1 MSANTKLSLL
11 LAGVILT
18 ALGAQYSWYS
28 LQLPALTTGMI
39 LVALACICS
48 ILVLFKRQS
57 RQAQLA
63 LKALANGDSSLGLP
77 RNHPMRVQYNEVKEQ
92 ILQAR
97 LAAEQQAQFMQTLL
111 IHIDMAVLVFDA
123 QGNIIEQN
131 PAVARL
137 LGAPVKDLQS
147 LAQLGEFISEAH
159 SQCQSTALWQR
170 GEQQDTLSIQISL
183 ATIQGQELK
192 IVTLQ
197 SIHEQLLLKEQQAYK
212 RLTRVLTH
220 EIANS
225 ITPLSSL
232 AHTCTGLLPQGL
244 NFTDSEDKEDLALA
258 LQTLHSRTEGLSAFI
273 ARFRS
278 ISNLPKPDL
287 KAQSLADVVTRCC
300 ALFKTDLEQ
309 QHITLELQTHSD
321 TLVMC
326 DAQQIEQV
334 LINLIKNAIEAMSV
348 NCADKTLSMVVD
360 KNSQGQLY
368 IAVCDTG
375 GGISKQAQ
383 EMMFVP
389 FFTTKQQGSGIGLA
403 LSKQI
408 MVSHGG
414 DLTYH
419 EQPQGACLRCVFG

>member
-1 MSANTKLSLL
+1 MQAQTKLALL
-11 LAGVILT
+11 LVMLLACI
-18 ALGAQYSWYS
+18 LGAQYAYTFWH
-28 LQLPALTTGMI
+28 LPALTTGLMI
-39 LVALACICS
+39 GALISCYRIV
-48 ILVLFKRQS
+48 VLFRRQS

-63 LKALANGDSSLGLP
+63 LKALANGDSSLGLTQS
-77 RNHPMRVQYNEVKEQ
+77 HPMRVQYDEVKEQ

-111 IHIDMAVLVFDA
+111 IHIDMAVLVFDHKGDA
-123 QGNIIEQN
+123 IEHN

-137 LGAPVKDLQS
+137 LGKAIKHTRDLEQIGLFIEEAQS
-147 LAQLGEFISEAH
+147 NS
-159 SQCQSTALWQR
+159 QSTALWQR
-170 GEQQDTLSIQISL
+170 GEQQDTLSVQLSI
-183 ATIQGQELK
+183 ATIQGQALK

-197 SIHEQLLLKEQQAYK
+197 SIHEQLLHKEQQAYK

-232 AHTCTGLLPQGL
+232 AQTCTGLMPEQLSFADQ
-244 NFTDSEDKEDLALA
+244 EDKEDLELALA
-258 LQTLHSRTEGLSAFI
+258 TLKSRTQGLSDFI

-287 KAQSLADVVTRCC
+287 SVQSLAAVVERCC
-300 ALFKTDLEQ
+300 TLLKHDLAQ
-309 QHITLELQTHSD
+309 QQIHLELQTTAD

-334 LINLIKNAIEAMSV
+334 LINLIKNAIEAMSQRE
-348 NCADKTLSMVVD
+348 NRKELRLEID
-360 KNSQGQLY
+360 KNGQGQLY
-368 IAVCDTG
+368 IAVSDSG
-375 GGISKQAQ
+375 GGISEQAQ

-414 DLTYH
+414 DLIY
-419 EQPQGACLRCVFG
+419 QPLPDGACFRCMFG